1 MVSQGSG
8 FLLDRSSCSTVLVE
22 ASCASGELSRQC
34 AIRNWCFFHPFR
46 FFLELVL
53 FFLGGRLICLWFA
66 TGFSVLRSVGGAF
79 RNFLFGVIARVVEYD
94 ARTRWRM
101 STSAHCPKCAALA
114 GEDSPPSQGRRRIW
128 RETSLR
134 S

>member
-1 MVSQGSG
+1 M
-8 FLLDRSSCSTVLVE
+8 D
-22 ASCASGELSRQC
+22 
-34 AIRNWCFFHPFR
+34 
-46 FFLELVL
+46 LVL

-114 GEDSPPSQGRRRIW
+114 GEGSPPSQGRRRI
-128 RETSLR
+128 
-134 S
+134 